1 MIKGDGK
8 LKGLLLKEWALY
20 KSWLFGS
27 AVMGIGVVLVLPI
40 LLKRYLITE
49 IPIQEIRIV
58 LMFIMLVFSVINI
71 IFQFNNS
78 INYDNTKKDM
88 WLHNPHSMHTLIGV
102 KFLFS
107 LFIYFIGNVFI
118 TSGGIYF
125 LSDIFVGNFAHL
137 LNLQLLLL
145 VLMFFVG
152 IFVNIAWLFFWAIYL
167 EGKYW
172 IGKFSLITTVAIVF
186 LMASYLPKLISF
198 LSLDKVLNQGE
209 ISLKF
214 IENYLPTITTSNFI
228 LNIGSIYIVE
238 ELFAWIIFILL
249 FWFTCK
255 WLERVVTR

>member
-1 MIKGDGK
+1 M
-8 LKGLLLKEWALY
+8 KGLLLKEWTLY

-27 AVMGIGVVLVLPI
+27 AVMGIGVVLILPVI
-40 LLKRYLITE
+40 LERYLITWV
-49 IPIQEIRIV
+49 PIQEIRIV
-58 LMFIMLVFSVINI
+58 LMFIMLVFSVINN

-78 INYDNTKKDM
+78 LNYDNAKKDM
-88 WLHNPHSMHTLIGV
+88 WLHNPHSMQTLIGA

-118 TSGGIYF
+118 TSAGIYF
-125 LSDIFVGNFAHL
+125 LSDFFVGNYAHL

-152 IFVNIAWLFFWAIYL
+152 IFVSIAWLFFWAIYL

-172 IGKFSLITTVAIVF
+172 IGKFSLITTVAIFF
-186 LMASYLPKLISF
+186 LIATYLPKLLSF

-214 IENYLPTITTSNFI
+214 IENYLPTVTTSNFI
-228 LNIGSIYIVE
+228 LDLGSIYIVE
-238 ELFAWIIFILL
+238 ELFIWIIFVLL
-249 FWFTCK
+249 FWGVCR

>member
-1 MIKGDGK
+1 M
-8 LKGLLLKEWALY
+8 KGLLLKEWALY
-20 KSWLFGS
+20 KSWLFGT
-27 AVMGIGVVLVLPI
+27 AVMGIGVVLILPVI
-40 LLKRYLITE
+40 LGRYVINE
-49 IPIQEIRIV
+49 IPIQEIRMV
-58 LMFIMLVFSVINI
+58 LMFVMLVFSVINI

-78 INYDNTKKDM
+78 INYDNTKKEM
-88 WLHNPHSMHTLIGV
+88 WLHNPHSMHTLIGA

-125 LSDIFVGNFAHL
+125 LSDFFVGNFAHL

-145 VLMFFVG
+145 VLMLFVG
-152 IFVNIAWLFFWAIYL
+152 IFVNITWLFFWAIYL

-186 LMASYLPKLISF
+186 LIASYLPKLISF

-214 IENYLPTITTSNFI
+214 IENYLPTITKSNFF
-228 LNIGSIYIVE
+228 LDIGSIYIVE
-238 ELFAWIIFILL
+238 ELFYWILFVLL
-249 FWFTCK
+249 FWGVCK